1 LLDTARQDVKVGE
14 LMPYLARRRALYG
27 GLILVAV
34 GALAGR
40 YLVLGSLASPYPP
53 LGARILTEIP
63 RIWTVA
69 ATWPHVLRLLF
80 FPLDLSVDYSP
91 SVIPIAYGWNATNL
105 LGLVAVL
112 GILGLSFFSWRQ
124 GPMGSNRLNARALGW
139 GVVWFVITISPT
151 SNLLFLSGIL
161 LAERTLYLPS
171 VGFVAAAAWALLRL
185 WEVRP
190 RLAMAMI
197 LLALGFGTVRTWT
210 RTPTWKNN
218 LEVFHTLTSEHPE
231 AGRSQWILGD
241 TYFGMGRFSEGLQA
255 YRNALGMVGDSY
267 NMLVSISR
275 NLIREGY
282 LRAAE
287 LLLKRAWDQRPE
299 YGVAPG
305 LLALIYHDQGRY
317 EEAVRAARYSVA
329 QDSTD
334 ASKHHVLAR
343 SLQALGRLDE
353 AVQAR
358 EGAIHNGESE
368 HLEQWVWLAEL
379 HLQLGDTAR
388 ALMAL
393 DSARSRVNSDR
404 ETRQFDSILT
414 AMGYGG

>member
-1 LLDTARQDVKVGE
+1 
-14 LMPYLARRRALYG
+14 
-27 GLILVAV
+27 
-34 GALAGR
+34 
-40 YLVLGSLASPYPP
+40 
-53 LGARILTEIP
+53 
-63 RIWTVA
+63 
-69 ATWPHVLRLLF
+69 
-80 FPLDLSVDYSP
+80 LSVDYSP
-91 SVIPIAYGWNATNL
+91 SVIPIAFGWNAANL

-112 GILGLSFFSWRQ
+112 GVLGLAFFSWRQ
-124 GPMGSNRLNARALGW
+124 GPMGPHRLNPRALAW

-190 RLAMAMI
+190 RLATLVV

-241 TYFGMGRFSEGLQA
+241 TYFGMGRMSEGLHA

-267 NMLVSISR
+267 NMLVSVSR

-282 LRAAE
+282 LRPAE
-287 LLLKRAWDQRPE
+287 LLLKRAWEQRPE

-305 LLALIYHDQGRY
+305 LLSLIYHDQGRY
-317 EEAVRAARYSVA
+317 EEAVEAARYSIA
-329 QDSTD
+329 EDSTD

-353 AVQAR
+353 AVKAR
-358 EGAIHNGESE
+358 EGAIQNGESQ

-379 HLQLGDTAR
+379 HLQREDTTR

-393 DSARSRVNSDR
+393 DSARLRVNTDR
-404 ETRQFDSILT
+404 EVRQFDSILS